1 MKKIAILG
9 STGSIGTQTL
19 DIVREQGD
27 IQVVA
32 MAAGSNISLLEAQMR
47 EVRPSLVSVWDEKK
61 ASELRTNT
69 KDLGIKIVSGM
80 EGLLEVSVI
89 PESEILVTAI
99 VGMLGIRPTIAAI
112 KAGKKIALA
121 NKETLVTAG
130 HIIIPLAKEYKVP
143 ILPVDSEHSAIFQSL
158 QGAGDNKISRILL
171 TASGGPFRGRKAD
184 ELKNIQVED
193 ALKHPNWSMG
203 RKITID
209 SSTLVNKGL
218 EVMEA
223 KWLFDVALD
232 QIQVVVHP
240 QSVIHSAVETKRLS
254 TRKLV
259 LIALMTAITC
269 IFAPMAIPIPV
280 SPVPISLT
288 NLVIMISIY
297 VLGFKDATIS
307 YIVYLLLGL
316 VGLPVFS
323 GFTGGL
329 GKLAGPTGGY
339 LIGFI
344 FLALIAGLFVDKFPK
359 NRILAVVGM
368 LIGMAITY
376 IFGTEWLAIQL
387 KMSFVAA
394 LSVGVIPYLAGDAV
408 KIIIAI
414 IVGPVL
420 RSRLSH
426 MQ

>member
-1 MKKIAILG
+1 MNLKERSSASRQTITTMNNTAN
-9 STGSIGTQTL
+9 STT
-19 DIVREQGD
+19 
-27 IQVVA
+27 
-32 MAAGSNISLLEAQMR
+32 
-47 EVRPSLVSVWDEKK
+47 
-61 ASELRTNT
+61 
-69 KDLGIKIVSGM
+69 
-80 EGLLEVSVI
+80 
-89 PESEILVTAI
+89 
-99 VGMLGIRPTIAAI
+99 
-112 KAGKKIALA
+112 
-121 NKETLVTAG
+121 
-130 HIIIPLAKEYKVP
+130 
-143 ILPVDSEHSAIFQSL
+143 
-158 QGAGDNKISRILL
+158 
-171 TASGGPFRGRKAD
+171 
-184 ELKNIQVED
+184 
-193 ALKHPNWSMG
+193 
-203 RKITID
+203 
-209 SSTLVNKGL
+209 
-218 EVMEA
+218 
-223 KWLFDVALD
+223 
-232 QIQVVVHP
+232 
-240 QSVIHSAVETKRLS
+240 TKRLS

-307 YIVYLLLGL
+307 Y
-316 VGLPVFS
+316 
-323 GFTGGL
+323 
-329 GKLAGPTGGY
+329 
-339 LIGFI
+339 
-344 FLALIAGLFVDKFPK
+344 FVNKFPK

>member
-1 MKKIAILG
+1 MNLKERSSASRQTITTMNNTAN
-9 STGSIGTQTL
+9 STT
-19 DIVREQGD
+19 
-27 IQVVA
+27 
-32 MAAGSNISLLEAQMR
+32 
-47 EVRPSLVSVWDEKK
+47 
-61 ASELRTNT
+61 
-69 KDLGIKIVSGM
+69 
-80 EGLLEVSVI
+80 
-89 PESEILVTAI
+89 
-99 VGMLGIRPTIAAI
+99 
-112 KAGKKIALA
+112 
-121 NKETLVTAG
+121 
-130 HIIIPLAKEYKVP
+130 
-143 ILPVDSEHSAIFQSL
+143 
-158 QGAGDNKISRILL
+158 
-171 TASGGPFRGRKAD
+171 
-184 ELKNIQVED
+184 
-193 ALKHPNWSMG
+193 
-203 RKITID
+203 
-209 SSTLVNKGL
+209 
-218 EVMEA
+218 
-223 KWLFDVALD
+223 
-232 QIQVVVHP
+232 
-240 QSVIHSAVETKRLS
+240 TKRLS

-387 KMSFVAA
+387 KMAFVAA
-394 LSVGVIPYLAGDAV
+394 LSESYAVTVTSTELATGSFSCILWYLKHTQYRLYDSFCFGIVCFIFPSGTSTIKLPVLQYNISHFLAGIH
-408 KIIIAI
+408 IISLDNISTDH
-414 IVGPVL
+414 V
-420 RSRLSH
+420 
-426 MQ
+426 

>member
-1 MKKIAILG
+1 
-9 STGSIGTQTL
+9 
-19 DIVREQGD
+19 
-27 IQVVA
+27 
-32 MAAGSNISLLEAQMR
+32 
-47 EVRPSLVSVWDEKK
+47 
-61 ASELRTNT
+61 
-69 KDLGIKIVSGM
+69 
-80 EGLLEVSVI
+80 
-89 PESEILVTAI
+89 
-99 VGMLGIRPTIAAI
+99 
-112 KAGKKIALA
+112 
-121 NKETLVTAG
+121 
-130 HIIIPLAKEYKVP
+130 
-143 ILPVDSEHSAIFQSL
+143 
-158 QGAGDNKISRILL
+158 
-171 TASGGPFRGRKAD
+171 
-184 ELKNIQVED
+184 
-193 ALKHPNWSMG
+193 
-203 RKITID
+203 
-209 SSTLVNKGL
+209 
-218 EVMEA
+218 
-223 KWLFDVALD
+223 
-232 QIQVVVHP
+232 
-240 QSVIHSAVETKRLS
+240 
-254 TRKLV
+254 
-259 LIALMTAITC
+259 
-269 IFAPMAIPIPV
+269 MAIPIPV

-344 FLALIAGLFVDKFPK
+344 FLALISGLFVDKFPK

-368 LIGMAITY
+368 IIGMAVTY

-420 RSRLSH
+420 RSRLS
-426 MQ
+426 QLQ